1 MLVLH
6 RVRKTTEQMRAER
19 IWGECSLHVR
29 STLRQR
35 GVVGALPRMDRY
47 VSKDRG
53 AGYARML
60 ADFAQYV
67 MQVSGGRITP
77 MELAKELGEM
87 SADIVMAATNERPG
101 AA

>member
-1 MLVLH
+1 
-6 RVRKTTEQMRAER
+6 
-19 IWGECSLHVR
+19 
-29 STLRQR
+29 
-35 GVVGALPRMDRY
+35 
-47 VSKDRG
+47 
-53 AGYARML
+53 ML